1 MTVESWCVQSF
12 AVSRV
17 RHLAACALLAL
28 ALPLSASAAE
38 HPIEV
43 GTELMATSNVQLH
56 SAEIAKGSRVSVT
69 KVMKNGDSVQTVN
82 VALADGH
89 VVKISIA
96 QVHSYFQVVAD

>member
-1 MTVESWCVQSF
+1 
-12 AVSRV
+12 VSRI
-17 RHLAACALLAL
+17 LGACALLGL
-28 ALPLSASAAE
+28 AVPVSAVVFVPAVASAAE

-69 KVMKNGDSVQTVN
+69 KVSKSGDSVQTVN

-96 QVHSYFQVVAD
+96 QVHTYFQIVAD